1 MAARNDQTTQIAVI
15 VLSIVTVLL
24 LGFTY
29 WFYKSS
35 SDANQRI
42 AELEQQ
48 RQTEQNASRQ
58 TQTENETYRTFIG
71 LGQFDTM
78 ETAQKQYDED
88 MKRWGG
94 TFGESER
101 AYRKILERVY
111 EDSQK
116 VANQVD
122 ESKEREKALQAKL
135 TQLEAERDAQIK
147 QFEAELE
154 KSKQDAASERTAFNA
169 AREDLK
175 KKQEELE
182 KTLEEQRTAF
192 DKQLSEASA
201 KVAEAQKELEN
212 VQRSRE
218 QLLAEREQ
226 QSESFEVAD
235 GRITWVNQ
243 ANQTAW
249 INLGEADALRRQ
261 VTFSVF
267 ESSETDAGKTAKKGS
282 IEVTRLLGDH
292 MAEARITSEDPRNPI
307 LPGDNIYTP
316 LWHRGRK
323 IHFALTGIVDL
334 DGDGI
339 SDMQQAKDLIAL
351 NGGVVDASVNDQG
364 QVEGEMTIETR
375 YLVLGDH
382 PDQPSQAAERDAYQK
397 MSSMAD
403 NLGVEPIQLNDFIN
417 QMGYQSLDRTVR
429 MGQGA
434 RSADFPPAPES
445 GSYRFRP
452 RTPYS
457 PPPEPAP
464 ATKPIPA
471 AEPVPAATPAPAD
484 EPVAP

>member
-42 AELEQQ
+42 VDLE
-48 RQTEQNASRQ
+48 RQGGEEKKAVRS
-58 TQTENETYRTFIG
+58 TQLENETYRTFIG
-71 LGQFDTM
+71 LGQSDNM

-88 MKRWGG
+88 MKRWGNN
-94 TFGESER
+94 FGESDR
-101 AYRKILERVY
+101 AYRKILERVF
-111 EDSQK
+111 DDTIK
-116 VANQVD
+116 LANQEAD
-122 ESKEREKALQAKL
+122 SIEREKQLKAHV
-135 TQLEAERDAQIK
+135 TQLEAEKDAQIK
-147 QFEAELE
+147 TFEAELE
-154 KSKQDAASERTAFNA
+154 KTKQDAAAERTAFNA
-169 AREDLK
+169 ARDDLE
-175 KKQEELE
+175 KKQGELAT
-182 KTLEEQRTAF
+182 TLAEQRTAF
-192 DKQLSEASA
+192 EKQLSDNNA
-201 KVAEAQKELEN
+201 KVAEAQKQLEN
-212 VQRSRE
+212 VERSRT

-249 INLGEADALRRQ
+249 INLGEADSLRRQ

-267 ESSETDAGKTAKKGS
+267 ESSETDAGKSEKKGS
-282 IEVTRLLGDH
+282 IEVTRILGEH
-292 MAEARITSEDPRNPI
+292 MAEARITSDDPRNPI

-339 SDMQQAKDLIAL
+339 ADMQQAKDLIAL
-351 NGGVVDASVNDQG
+351 SGGVVDASVSEQG
-364 QVEGEMTIETR
+364 EVEGEMSIETR

-382 PDQPSQAAERDAYQK
+382 PDQPSQTAERDAWEK
-397 MSSMAD
+397 MSTQAD
-403 NLGVEPIQLNDFIN
+403 NLGVETITLNDFIN

-429 MGQGA
+429 MGEGA
-434 RSADFPPAPES
+434 RGADFPPPSAD
-445 GSYRFRP
+445 GLYRFRP

-457 PPPEPAP
+457 PPPQPAGP
-464 ATKPIPA
+464 Q
-471 AEPVPAATPAPAD
+471 EN
-484 EPVAP
+484 